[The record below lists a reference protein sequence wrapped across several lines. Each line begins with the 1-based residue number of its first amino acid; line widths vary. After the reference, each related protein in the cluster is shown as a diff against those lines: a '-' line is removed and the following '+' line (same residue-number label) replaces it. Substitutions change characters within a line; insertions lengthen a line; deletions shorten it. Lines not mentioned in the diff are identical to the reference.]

1 MEPATGS
8 HLVHL
13 LQENMSLQQYAKSA
27 LGLMDTAMSK
37 NSAAIS
43 DLPFPVKKVS
53 PEIRM
58 MIYAYNL
65 IIQHDDKR
73 PALLVALDGDKDYQ
87 EAYMLYK
94 RINYTVNKQNAESFK
109 AMHISKVLGIRH
121 FKVVFPLKFQV

>member
-1 MEPATGS
+1 
-8 HLVHL
+8 
-13 LQENMSLQQYAKSA
+13 
-27 LGLMDTAMSK
+27 MDTAMSK

-94 RINYTVNKQNAESFK
+94 RNADVAGEVTIADCSD
-109 AMHISKVLGIRH
+109 MQS
-121 FKVVFPLKFQV
+121 